1 MEEWQ
6 ADRRQFE
13 RWLLAKGGDNREEL
27 ERLKKALPVILDEC
41 VTERQRKF
49 MIHRFVEQ
57 KNGREISEMYGVNPS
72 TVSRVIHA
80 GMNNVY
86 RYIKFASPRYMN
98 AEQAK
103 VNLAKG
109 TKYRKRKKVNEDG

>member
-6 ADRRQFE
+6 ADRSQFE
-13 RWLLAKGGDNREEL
+13 RWLLAEGGDNREEL
-27 ERLKKALPVILDEC
+27 ERLKKALPVILAEC
-41 VTERQRKF
+41 VTDRQRQF

-57 KNGREISEMYGVNPS
+57 KNGREIAEMYGVNPS
-72 TVSRVIHA
+72 TVSKVIHA
-80 GMNNVY
+80 GINNVY
-86 RYIKFASPRYMN
+86 RYIRFASPGYMN
-98 AEQAK
+98 AKRAK